1 VPSVNTMVE
10 TEFNRIAPAA
20 YSIHS
25 SRVMFPRH
33 SVDRYRI
40 FLNDLPREIEKL
52 AHASVE
58 AIALAC
64 TMAGLYEGY
73 DSDRRL
79 AETIRKHSGVPAT
92 TTITSVIE
100 ALRQLGMRSVTVVT
114 PYDDAENGLEKQ
126 FLEASGFKVP
136 HISSIDRKG
145 LNIPE
150 VPSKLVYKAALQVGR
165 SESDGMFI
173 SCTGLT
179 TVDILAQLEQRLK
192 KPVVSSN
199 QATFWNLVRLAG
211 GRLKLDPAR
220 FGSLMANS

>member
-1 VPSVNTMVE
+1 MPSVNTMVE

-20 YSIHS
+20 YTIHA
-25 SRVMFPRH
+25 SRAMFPRH
-33 SVDRYRI
+33 STDRYRI

-73 DSDRRL
+73 DSDRKI
-79 AETIRKHSGVPAT
+79 AETIRKQSGVPAT
-92 TTITSVIE
+92 TTVTSVIE
-100 ALRQLGMRSVTVVT
+100 AFMKLGIRSVTVVT
-114 PYDDAENGLEKQ
+114 PYDDAENRLEKR
-126 FLEASGFKVP
+126 FLEESGFRVP

-145 LNIPE
+145 LNIPD
-150 VPSKLVYKAALQVGR
+150 VPSKQVYKAALKVGC
-165 SESDGMFI
+165 SGSDGMFI
-173 SCTGLT
+173 SCTGLA

-199 QATFWNLVRLAG
+199 QATFWNLVRLGG
-211 GRLKLDPAR
+211 GRLRLDPAR